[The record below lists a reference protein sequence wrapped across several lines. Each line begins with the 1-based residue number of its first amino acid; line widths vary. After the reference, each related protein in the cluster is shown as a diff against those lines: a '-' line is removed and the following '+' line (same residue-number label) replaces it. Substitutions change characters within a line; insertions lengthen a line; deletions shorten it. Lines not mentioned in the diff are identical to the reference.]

1 MLRSFNKTASLSA
14 GVLGVY
20 VHTGPFCLRL
30 PVLEVRSLV
39 GARLRV
45 SSAVSYGRNKAHAAA
60 LVSIITL
67 FCSGVFYSTYA
78 AAIFANGYRFLIN

>member
-14 GVLGVY
+14 GVPGVY

-30 PVLEVRSLV
+30 PVLEDRSLV

-60 LVSIITL
+60 LVYHPLLLRCVLFLLTL
-67 FCSGVFYSTYA
+67 QQ
-78 AAIFANGYRFLIN
+78 FLPTVTDF